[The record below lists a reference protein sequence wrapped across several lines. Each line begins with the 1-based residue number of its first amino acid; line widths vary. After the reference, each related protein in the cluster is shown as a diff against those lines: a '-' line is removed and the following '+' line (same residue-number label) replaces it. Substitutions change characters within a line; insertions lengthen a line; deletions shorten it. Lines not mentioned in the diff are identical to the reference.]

1 MKAIVPIFFSAILL
15 LNHSFATATLPTI
28 SIAQNSVSVTTNDD
42 DDGIQTTTVSI
53 DRGDLSQPHVLR
65 VQGSPRMERVEV
77 KVNGKVVKSIV
88 NNSLEINLAPMM
100 TSGRYEV
107 DIAGTI
113 PQANDTVSVNFIGK
127 NTNVTQQF
135 SGNRNIN
142 QKLVINVR

>member
-15 LNHSFATATLPTI
+15 LDSSFATATTPTI
-28 SIAQNSVSVTTNDD
+28 SIGQNSVSVATDDD
-42 DDGIQTTTVSI
+42 DDGVQTATISI
-53 DRGDLSQPHVLR
+53 DRSDLSQPHVLR

-88 NNSLEINLAPMM
+88 NDTLEINLAPMM

-107 DIAGTI
+107 DVAGTL
-113 PQANDTVSVNFIGK
+113 PQANDTVSVNFVGK

-142 QKLVINVR
+142 QKLVINIR